1 MKFMSTLVERK
12 MNELLVIEKQKIN
25 NEEVN
30 AIDARKLHEFLEV
43 KENFNEWA
51 KRYLSEKSEYGFSI
65 NSDFCR
71 SNCVA
76 SNGRKMETYLL
87 TTDTA
92 KEISMI
98 SKTENGKL
106 ARKYFIECEKKLKN
120 IQPNL
125 PDFTN
130 PAEMARIWADQYEKN
145 LLLEQTVKEQ
155 KPKVEYFND
164 LVDRKMLSSL
174 RDTSNELAVPER
186 KFIKFLEENKF
197 VYRDA
202 KKKLQPYAQ
211 FVPSLFE
218 IKEWKNDYKAGQQT
232 LITPKGRETF
242 RLLTEN
248 LKK

>member
-1 MKFMSTLVERK
+1 MEFMSTLVERK

-43 KENFNEWA
+43 KDRFEQWINRSIKKYEFT
-51 KRYLSEKSEYGFSI
+51 I
-65 NSDFCR
+65 NSDFCTVQGE
-71 SNCVA
+71 S
-76 SNGRKMETYLL
+76 SGGRKPTEYII
-87 TTDTA
+87 TTDMA
-92 KEISMI
+92 KELSMVE
-98 SKTENGKL
+98 KTENGKL

-120 IQPNL
+120 IQPSL

-174 RDTSNELAVPER
+174 RDTSKELAVPER